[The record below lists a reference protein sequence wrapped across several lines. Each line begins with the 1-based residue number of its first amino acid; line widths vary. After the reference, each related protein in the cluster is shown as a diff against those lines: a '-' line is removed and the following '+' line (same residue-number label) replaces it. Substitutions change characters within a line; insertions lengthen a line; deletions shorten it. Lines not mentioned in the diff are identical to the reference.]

1 MINNPFS
8 IEGKT
13 ILVTGASSGIGRATA
28 ITCASM
34 GARVV
39 LVGRNVARLE
49 KTQQSIRGLEIR
61 GLEVGEVFAA
71 DLTDEAQ
78 VQNLVEAVP
87 AIDGIA
93 CCAGVADMNPFSF
106 VTAEEME
113 RVFKVN
119 CFAPVML
126 VNKLLKAKKL
136 NKGASV
142 VFVSSVD
149 GPKVV
154 HAGNTV
160 YSGSKS
166 ALVGM
171 ARNMAIDLA
180 KKKIRVNCVLP
191 GTTDTPMI
199 RTENVTEEMLAEN
212 AKLFPLQRFA
222 QPEEIANAI
231 IYLLS
236 DASSFVTGTELVVD
250 GGYSI
255 I

>member
-1 MINNPFS
+1 MNTPFT

-13 ILVTGASSGIGRATA
+13 ILVTGATSGIGRATA
-28 ITCASM
+28 ITCAGL
-34 GARVV
+34 GAKVV
-39 LVGRNVARLE
+39 AVGRNQERLDSLMQE
-49 KTQQSIRGLEIR
+49 LEGDGHLAIS
-61 GLEVGEVFAA
+61 A
-71 DLTDEAQ
+71 DFIDEAQ
-78 VQNLVEAVP
+78 VQSLLEAVP
-87 AIDGIA
+87 TIDGVA
-93 CCAGVADMNPFSF
+93 CCAGVAEMKPFAF
-106 VTAEEME
+106 VTEEDVE
-113 RVFKVN
+113 RMFKVN

-126 VNKLLKAKKL
+126 VNKLLKTKKL

-154 HAGNTV
+154 HAGNSV

-166 ALVGM
+166 ALVGL

-180 KKKIRVNCVLP
+180 RKKIRVNCVLP
-191 GTTDTPMI
+191 GATDTPMI
-199 RTENVTEEMLAEN
+199 RTENVTEEMLAET
-212 AKLFPLQRFA
+212 AKAFPLKRFA

-231 IYLLS
+231 IFLLS
-236 DASSFVTGTELVVD
+236 DGASFVTGTELTVD

>member
-1 MINNPFS
+1 MNNPFT
-8 IEGKT
+8 IENKT

-39 LVGRNVARLE
+39 LVGRNVARL
-49 KTQQSIRGLEIR
+49 K
-61 GLEVGEVFAA
+61 EVGGQDMFVA

-250 GGYSI
+250 GGYSVI
-255 I
+255 